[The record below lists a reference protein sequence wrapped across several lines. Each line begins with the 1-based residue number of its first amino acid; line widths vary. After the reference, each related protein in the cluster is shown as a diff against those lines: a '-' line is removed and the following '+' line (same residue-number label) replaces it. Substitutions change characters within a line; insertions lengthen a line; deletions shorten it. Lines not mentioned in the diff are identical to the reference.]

1 LIIGIDEARAG
12 MTLAAP
18 VADPEDPLRDLLNR
32 GYCLED
38 AVISRLRE
46 LGVASLYVDYP
57 GLDDLDRHLLPQL
70 SPVRSTMYRQICDTM
85 RRVEDRTAPGVS
97 FPDYYATTYEMV
109 TTLLSQGAHPVYME
123 KIGGLGADAV
133 SHATT
138 VAHVALMLGLRLE
151 KYLIQQ
157 RARLDYQHAREVV
170 NLGVAG
176 MLHDIGK
183 MKLPAE
189 VRERCELDA
198 GDHGLPADEDPD
210 ARELWESH
218 ARLGYEMLRGG
229 VECTAATAVLHHH
242 QHYDGT
248 GFPIVRP
255 RSSAAAAAATT
266 TTTKTPA
273 EPIEPAPLKGR
284 DIHVFARILYVA
296 DLYANLARPPRSNK
310 RRGNLEVLHL
320 MRTQYAKWM
329 DPVVF
334 AALQSVAPPFLPG
347 SKVVLGD
354 RSMAAVV
361 SVRSADP
368 YVPVVRRFKPD
379 GEQLVGPELDLR
391 QRGAPAL
398 VALPGGTPVAQ
409 FMPTG
414 GAVTL
419 DVATV

>member
-46 LGVASLYVDYP
+46 VGVHSLYVDYP

-109 TTLLSQGAHPVYME
+109 TTLMSQGAHPVYME

-183 MKLPAE
+183 MKLPPE
-189 VRERCELDA
+189 LRERCELDA
-198 GDHGLPADEDPD
+198 GDHGLPADDDPN

-229 VECTAATAVLHHH
+229 VECSAATAVLHHH

-248 GFPIVRP
+248 GFPAVPQRP
-255 RSSAAAAAATT
+255 
-266 TTTKTPA
+266 
-273 EPIEPAPLKGR
+273 EPSKPTEPREPAPLKGR
-284 DIHVFARILYVA
+284 DVHVFARILYVA

-310 RRGNLEVLHL
+310 RRGNLEVLHIL
-320 MRTQYAKWM
+320 RTQYAKWM

-354 RSMAAVV
+354 RSTAAVV
-361 SVRSADP
+361 AVRAADP
-368 YVPVVRRFKPD
+368 YVPVVRRFKPGGD
-379 GEQLVGPELDLR
+379 ELVGPELDLR

-409 FMPTG
+409 FMPKG

-419 DVATV
+419 DLAMA

>member
-1 LIIGIDEARAG
+1 

-32 GYCLED
+32 GYRLED
-38 AVISRLRE
+38 AVIARLRE

-57 GLDDLDRHLLPQL
+57 GLDDLDRHLVPQL
-70 SPVRSTMYRQICDTM
+70 SPVRATMYRQICDTM

-109 TTLLSQGAHPVYME
+109 TTLMSQGAHPVFME

-151 KYLIQQ
+151 KYLIQE

-183 MKLPAE
+183 MKLPADL
-189 VRERCELDA
+189 RERCELDA
-198 GDHGLPADEDPD
+198 GDNGLPADDD
-210 ARELWESH
+210 AEALELWESH
-218 ARLGYEMLRGG
+218 VRLGYEMLHGG

-242 QHYDGT
+242 QHYDGS
-248 GFPIVRP
+248 GFPTVRP
-255 RSSAAAAAATT
+255 RRSATAKPTD
-266 TTTKTPA
+266 KPS
-273 EPIEPAPLKGR
+273 EPAPLKGR

-310 RRGNLEVLHL
+310 RRGNLEVLHI
-320 MRTQYAKWM
+320 MRTRYAKWM
-329 DPVVF
+329 DPAVF

-354 RSMAAVV
+354 RSLAAVV
-361 SVRSADP
+361 AVRSGDP

-379 GEQLVGPELDLR
+379 GDQLVGPELDLR

-409 FMPTG
+409 FMPQG

-419 DVATV
+419 DLALV

>member
-1 LIIGIDEARAG
+1 

-18 VADPEDPLRDLLNR
+18 IADPEDPQRDLLNR
-32 GYCLED
+32 GYCLEH
-38 AVISRLRE
+38 AVIARLRE
-46 LGVASLYVDYP
+46 LGVPSLYVDCP
-57 GLDDLDRHLLPQL
+57 GLDALDRHLVPQL
-70 SPVRSTMYRQICDTM
+70 SPIRQTMYRQICDTM
-85 RRVEDRTAPGVS
+85 RRVEDCTAPGVS

-123 KIGGLGADAV
+123 KLGGLGDDAV

-189 VRERCELDA
+189 LRERCELDA
-198 GDHGLPADEDPD
+198 GDHGLPADDDPD

-229 VECTAATAVLHHH
+229 VECSAATAVLHHH
-242 QHYDGT
+242 QHYDGS
-248 GFPIVRP
+248 GFPAVRQRPEAMKPTEP
-255 RSSAAAAAATT
+255 RG
-266 TTTKTPA
+266 
-273 EPIEPAPLKGR
+273 PAPLKGR

-296 DLYANLARPPRSNK
+296 DLYANLARPPRSNV

-320 MRTQYAKWM
+320 MRTQFAKWM

-354 RSMAAVV
+354 RSTAAVV
-361 SVRSADP
+361 AVRASDP

-379 GEQLVGPELDLR
+379 GDELVGPELDLR

-409 FMPTG
+409 FMPKG

-419 DVATV
+419 DPAMA

>member
-1 LIIGIDEARAG
+1 VLIIAIDEARAG

-46 LGVASLYVDYP
+46 VGVASLYVDHP
-57 GLDDLDRHLLPQL
+57 GLDDLDRHLVPQL
-70 SPVRSTMYRQICDTM
+70 SPVRQTMYRQICDTM

-97 FPDYYATTYEMV
+97 FPDYYATMYEMV
-109 TTLLSQGAHPVYME
+109 TTLLSQGAHPVFME
-123 KIGGLGADAV
+123 KIGGLGDDAV

-138 VAHVALMLGLRLE
+138 VAHVGLMLGLRLE

-157 RARLDYQHAREVV
+157 RARLQYQHAREVV

-189 VRERCELDA
+189 LRERCELDT
-198 GDHGLPADEDPD
+198 GDHGLPADEDAE

-218 ARLGYEMLRGG
+218 ARLGYEMLKGG

-242 QHYDGT
+242 QHYDGS
-248 GFPIVRP
+248 GFPAVPQRA
-255 RSSAAAAAATT
+255 SAA
-266 TTTKTPA
+266 TKPTEA
-273 EPIEPAPLKGR
+273 LEPAPLKGK
-284 DIHVFARILYVA
+284 DIHIFARILYVA

-320 MRTQYAKWM
+320 MRTRYAKWM

-347 SKVVLGD
+347 SKVVLAD

-361 SVRSADP
+361 AVRSGDP

-379 GEQLVGPELDLR
+379 GDELVGPELDLR

-398 VALPGGTPVAQ
+398 VALAGGTPVAQ
-409 FMPTG
+409 FMPKG
-414 GAVTL
+414 GAVPL
-419 DVATV
+419 DLAMA